1 MVALTDTTNFRKSVM
16 PSYKSHRLK
25 TRKPV
30 VYQALREYVQE
41 VYKTY
46 VRPGLEGDDILGI
59 LATHDHLISGE
70 KVIVSIDKDLK
81 TIPGVHMRL
90 DDPERKLVVI
100 SREEADYHHM
110 FQTLTGDTTD
120 GYPGA
125 PGFGPVK
132 TTKLLAEGCVL
143 QPHEKVISRGKN
155 KGASEIVWLPG
166 RPGTVWDIVVSAYA
180 SVGLGEEVALQNA
193 RVARILRASDY
204 DFSKKEVKLWT
215 ATDTTP

>member
-1 MVALTDTTNFRKSVM
+1 M